1 MTEPPWSA
9 EGRINSGLGIDEDKL
24 VEFSKLVEV
33 LLEDIV
39 SDAIGVFIVSVAG
52 SMVSGVVSICV
63 GVVVDAAGIL
73 ADASG
78 VSIVESGIVG
88 VVVIGVV
95 VDGDVTTATPVVS
108 SAGLAKSTNPP
119 KKDDIKP
126 KSPLSSSK
134 SKPEGE
140 VTEGVDI
147 TGTEVVVDDSAVPT
161 VISAVVGVVVIG
173 VVVDGD
179 VPTVTPV
186 VSSAGLAKS
195 TNPPKKDDRKPKSP
209 LSSSK
214 SKPEGEFTEGAVITG
229 EVVTDSGGVGV
240 DVAMSVDVSVELL
253 VVDSELFEDSSNKF
267 DALKLP
273 CMVVKEILSASM
285 KSIPVISIE

>member
-119 KKDDIKP
+119 KKDD
-126 KSPLSSSK
+126 
-134 SKPEGE
+134 
-140 VTEGVDI
+140 
-147 TGTEVVVDDSAVPT
+147 
-161 VISAVVGVVVIG
+161 
-173 VVVDGD
+173 
-179 VPTVTPV
+179 
-186 VSSAGLAKS
+186 
-195 TNPPKKDDRKPKSP
+195 RKPKSP